1 MTLGEKIKEAR
12 KNTGLSQEQLAE
24 KLAVSRSAIA
34 KWESDKGL
42 PDIDNL
48 KALSMLLNVS
58 IDYLLDNEISLDLS
72 VIREPY
78 ILPEFERGS
87 KKKKKDKII
96 RNKFP
101 DAVIH
106 PLIMTQKLTKS
117 EIIIDNTLGFLTDAP
132 FGTPGLIN
140 SFKNMNKEFYLVN
153 QGEQQYLV
161 CIDEEFIETRK
172 IMTPITSKKFE
183 IGSWKFLK
191 CRYVVK

>member
-42 PDIDNL
+42 PDIDN
-48 KALSMLLNVS
+48 
-58 IDYLLDNEISLDLS
+58 
-72 VIREPY
+72 
-78 ILPEFERGS
+78 
-87 KKKKKDKII
+87 
-96 RNKFP
+96 
-101 DAVIH
+101 
-106 PLIMTQKLTKS
+106 
-117 EIIIDNTLGFLTDAP
+117 TLGFLTDAP

-140 SFKNMNKEFYLVN
+140 SFKNMNKEYYLVN

>member
-42 PDIDNL
+42 PDIDN
-48 KALSMLLNVS
+48 
-58 IDYLLDNEISLDLS
+58 
-72 VIREPY
+72 
-78 ILPEFERGS
+78 
-87 KKKKKDKII
+87 
-96 RNKFP
+96 
-101 DAVIH
+101 
-106 PLIMTQKLTKS
+106 
-117 EIIIDNTLGFLTDAP
+117 TLGFLTDAP

-140 SFKNMNKEFYLVN
+140 SFKNMNKEF
-153 QGEQQYLV
+153 YLV

>member
-1 MTLGEKIKEAR
+1 MFKDNLIHLRKIR
-12 KNTGLSQEQLAE
+12 QLTQEEVADRIGVTRQ
-24 KLAVSRSAIA
+24 SIA

-78 ILPEFERGS
+78 ILPEFE
-87 KKKKKDKII
+87 
-96 RNKFP
+96 
-101 DAVIH
+101 
-106 PLIMTQKLTKS
+106 
-117 EIIIDNTLGFLTDAP
+117 
-132 FGTPGLIN
+132 
-140 SFKNMNKEFYLVN
+140 
-153 QGEQQYLV
+153 
-161 CIDEEFIETRK
+161 
-172 IMTPITSKKFE
+172 

>member
-12 KNTGLSQEQLAE
+12 KNTGLSQEQHAE

-78 ILPEFERGS
+78 ILPEFE
-87 KKKKKDKII
+87 
-96 RNKFP
+96 
-101 DAVIH
+101 
-106 PLIMTQKLTKS
+106 
-117 EIIIDNTLGFLTDAP
+117 
-132 FGTPGLIN
+132 
-140 SFKNMNKEFYLVN
+140 
-153 QGEQQYLV
+153 
-161 CIDEEFIETRK
+161 
-172 IMTPITSKKFE
+172 

>member
-78 ILPEFERGS
+78 ILSEFEKGI
-87 KKKKKDKII
+87 KKKKKDKVI

-101 DAVIH
+101 DAIIH
-106 PLIMTQKLTKS
+106 PLVKTQKLTKS
-117 EIIIDNTLGFLTDAP
+117 EKIIGNVLGFLTDAP
-132 FGTPGLIN
+132 FGTPDIIN
-140 SFKNMNKEFYLVN
+140 SFKNADKEFYLVN

-161 CIDEEFIETRK
+161 SIDDEFIETHK
-172 IMTPITSKKFE
+172 IMTPITSQKFE